1 MTKKFYE
8 NISKQKAADEE
19 AATKAKAKPTVKF

>member
-19 AATKAKAKPTVKF
+19 AATKEKAKPTVKF